1 MGVSMMQ
8 EAINVVDLEK
18 SFSEHKVLDKISFHV
33 PTGTIFA
40 LLGTN
45 GSGKTTTVKIM
56 TTLLKPDGGAVK
68 INGLDILAQ
77 ALEAQ
82 KEFSLTGQFAAVDE
96 VLTGRENLVLIA
108 KLRHLKNYSQKV
120 DELLTDFDL
129 QDAADRP
136 TQTYSG
142 GMRRKLD
149 LAMSLIDPPRILFL
163 DEPTTGL
170 DPQARAALW
179 QMIRTLKKAGVT
191 IFLTTQYLEEAEQL
205 ADTVAIL
212 NRGKIAIQGTIAEVK
227 KHLPKETLEL
237 TFADEGTLE
246 AAEQLVGGKMNK
258 ELLALNVATNSE
270 VEKIT
275 EVLNQLQ
282 AAKIE
287 ILTFTQKQASLDDV
301 FFMIVENRR
310 AGEK

>member
-1 MGVSMMQ
+1 MQ
-8 EAINVVDLEK
+8 NAIEVVELEK
-18 SFSEHKVLDKISFHV
+18 AFSDHKVLDGISFQV
-33 PTGTIFA
+33 STGSIFA

-45 GSGKTTTVKIM
+45 GSGKTTTVKMM
-56 TTLLKPDGGAVK
+56 TTLLKPDKGCVK
-68 INGLDILAQ
+68 IAGLSV
-77 ALEAQ
+77 LEQSVEVQ

-120 DELLTDFDL
+120 DELLTEFDL

-149 LAMSLIDPPRILFL
+149 LAMSLIDPPKILFL

-205 ADTVAIL
+205 ADNVAIL
-212 NRGKIAIQGTIAEVK
+212 NHGKIALQGSVTEVK
-227 KHLPKETLEL
+227 RHLPKETLEL
-237 TFADEGTLE
+237 TFADEETLK
-246 AAEQLVGGKMNK
+246 AAEQLVGGKINQ
-258 ELLALNVATNSE
+258 ELLTLNVVTNNE
-270 VEKIT
+270 VQKIT
-275 EVLNQLQ
+275 LILNQLQ
-282 AAKIE
+282 AAQIE

-301 FFMIVENRR
+301 FFMIVENRTEE
-310 AGEK
+310 GK

>member
-1 MGVSMMQ
+1 MQ
-8 EAINVVDLEK
+8 DVIDVVDLEK
-18 SFSEHKVLDKISFHV
+18 AFSDHKVLDKISFHV
-33 PTGTIFA
+33 PTGSIFA

-45 GSGKTTTVKIM
+45 GSGKTTTVKMM
-56 TTLLKPDGGAVK
+56 TTLLKPDKGSITIA
-68 INGLDILAQ
+68 GLNIMERP
-77 ALEAQ
+77 LEVQ

-108 KLRHLKNYSQKV
+108 KLRHMKNYSQKI
-120 DELLTDFDL
+120 DELLTEFDL
-129 QDAADRP
+129 QEAADRP

-149 LAMSLIDPPRILFL
+149 LAMSLIDPPKILFL

-179 QMIRTLKKAGVT
+179 QMIRALKRAGVT

-212 NRGKIAIQGTIAEVK
+212 NQGKIAIQGTVAEVK

-237 TFADEGTLE
+237 TFADEETLA
-246 AAEQLVGGKMNK
+246 AAEGLVGGKINK
-258 ELLALNVATNSE
+258 ELLALNVATNSN

-275 EVLNQLQ
+275 QVLNQLQ
-282 AAKIE
+282 EAKLE
-287 ILTFTQKQASLDDV
+287 VLTFTQKQASLDDV
-301 FFMIVENRR
+301 FFMVVENREEE
-310 AGEK
+310 EK

>member
-1 MGVSMMQ
+1 MQ